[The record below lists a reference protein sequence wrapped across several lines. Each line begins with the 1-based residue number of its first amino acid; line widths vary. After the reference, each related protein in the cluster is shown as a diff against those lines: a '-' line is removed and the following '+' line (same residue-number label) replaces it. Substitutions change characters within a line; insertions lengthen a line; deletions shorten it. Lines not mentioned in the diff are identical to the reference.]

1 VTEDRTSLHLV
12 DPFIVA
18 TREEEPTLGEALDAL
33 EERGR
38 RQLAGVLGRFGAASR
53 HELHATD
60 RLLARRLL
68 KPLRHRDADSLETLN
83 KVLDYLDLD
92 ANGRLDEEELERCA
106 EAIEHFA
113 RLSPPDHQMSR
124 AELETLRR
132 VLRALDAND
141 DHRLD
146 ARERAVFFEGV
157 REPEGLVARLRLEG
171 RLDPAL

>member
-1 VTEDRTSLHLV
+1 MSSSLHLI
-12 DPFIVA
+12 DPFLTA
-18 TREEEPTLGEALDAL
+18 TREEEPPLAESLEHLDD
-33 EERGR
+33 RGK
-38 RQLAGVLGRFGAASR
+38 RQLAGVLGRFGGAAR
-53 HELHATD
+53 HELHASD

-92 ANGRLDEEELERCA
+92 ANGRLDEAELDRCA

-146 ARERAVFFEGV
+146 AKERQAFFESV
-157 REPEGLVARLRLEG
+157 RDPAALVARLESEG
-171 RLDPAL
+171 RVQRA